1 MPRNHS
7 HKKQSIVSVSSEIGR
22 LRRLLVHSP
31 DSGLGKV
38 VPSKAQDWL
47 FEDIVHL
54 ETIRRKEYDYY
65 TKILLYFLDPKL
77 IKGKLKS
84 IDDPGNHFD
93 FYKPGHSSFYK
104 SDKVIELEWLL
115 AEVLNDHEIKLKLIA
130 SVCAIE
136 NCSYETQNRL
146 ATLSSV
152 ELAKIFISGSVNGE
166 EMLFPPVP

>member
-1 MPRNHS
+1 MGKHERMI
-7 HKKQSIVSVSSEIGR
+7 KVSSEVGR

-54 ETIRRKEYDYY
+54 DTIRRKEYDYY
-65 TKILLYFLDPKL
+65 TKLLLYFLDPGK
-77 IKGKLKS
+77 IKGRLAA
-84 IDDPGNHFD
+84 IDDPKNDFN
-93 FYKPGHSSFYK
+93 FYKPGHPAFFR
-104 SDKVIELEWLL
+104 SDKVVELQWLL
-115 AEVLNDHEIKLKLIA
+115 SEILEDHEINLKLIA

-136 NCSYETQNRL
+136 NCSYETQNHL

-152 ELAKIFISGSVNGE
+152 ELAKTFI
-166 EMLFPPVP
+166 